1 MPIEIRELLI
11 KAHIENG
18 KTEGGEKG
26 KGGGNQEEIIAA
38 CVEQVMQLLKEQRD
52 R

>member
-11 KAHIENG
+11 KVHIENG
-18 KTEGGEKG
+18 KKEYGEKG
-26 KGGGNQEEIIAA
+26 KGLGNQEEIIAA